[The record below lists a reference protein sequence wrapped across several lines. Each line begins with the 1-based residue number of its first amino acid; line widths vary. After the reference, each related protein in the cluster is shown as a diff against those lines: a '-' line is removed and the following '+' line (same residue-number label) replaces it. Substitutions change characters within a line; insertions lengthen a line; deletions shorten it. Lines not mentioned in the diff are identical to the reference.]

1 VSDDGARRVSPDLR
15 ARVLIYFV
23 SGWSPRD
30 ALIHL
35 YCQGVRMTRADY
47 LSVIRAYCDSQDE
60 TRAMGRSSSAPS

>member
-15 ARVLIYFV
+15 ARVLIYFI

-60 TRAMGRSSSAPS
+60 TREIRKAKS